1 MYYYI
6 FDIKKCKK
14 RSQVENIKEYLASLG
29 ISGEFTYPS
38 ATQSVEEL
46 VHLGL
51 SKQYTTIVAIGS
63 DDIANA
69 VASVM
74 VGKKEAM
81 GFIPLEISTEL
92 ASIIGASDWKSACD
106 VLRFRKIR
114 EIRLGKTATGQHFL
128 SFAKLDLKYPAE
140 VTIEIKGYIIQA
152 IAKDLMISNIHPEIR
167 KIGDDFLDIVMTSV
181 RQNSSIASKF
191 SALFGFENKN
201 DDRSL
206 TLLRARSLRLF
217 TKSQMPILSGGVI
230 VAKTPQFIESSD
242 EYLRLITAKKAAE
255 VN

>member
-14 RSQVENIKEYLASLG
+14 RSQVENIKEYLSSLG

-38 ATQSVEEL
+38 AAQNIEEL

-63 DDIANA
+63 DDIANS

-81 GFIPLEISTEL
+81 GFIPLEISPEL
-92 ASIIGASDWKSACD
+92 AALIGSDNWKAACD

-114 EIRLGKTATGQHFL
+114 EVRLGKTATGKHFL
-128 SFAKLDLKYPAE
+128 TYAKLDLKYPAE
-140 VTIEIKGYIIQA
+140 ITMELKDYIVQA
-152 IAKDLMISNIHPEIR
+152 KVKELTISNFHPEIK
-167 KIGDDFLDIVMTSV
+167 KIGDDFLDIIMTSV
-181 RQNSSIASKF
+181 EPDDSIISKF
-191 SALFGFENKN
+191 SSFLGMEKKTGDNSVSLF
-201 DDRSL
+201 
-206 TLLRARSLRLF
+206 RARSLRLF
-217 TKSQMPILSGGVI
+217 TKSPMAITSGDGI
-230 VAKTPQFIESSD
+230 IAKTPQFIESSD
-242 EYLRLITAKKAAE
+242 DFLRLITAKKAADI
-255 VN
+255 